1 MRRRA
6 QVIAAAARRRRS
18 AAPAPTPI
26 NKPREEA
33 DADSEGASALV
44 PEAGSSACVGV
55 MVKGLIGAGRSM
67 NGPTVAFS

>member
-6 QVIAAAARRRRS
+6 QVIPTAAARRRS
-18 AAPAPTPI
+18 AAPAPTAMTRPC
-26 NKPREEA
+26 EEA
-33 DADSEGASALV
+33 DEDTDVASALV

-67 NGPTVAFS
+67 NGPTVPF